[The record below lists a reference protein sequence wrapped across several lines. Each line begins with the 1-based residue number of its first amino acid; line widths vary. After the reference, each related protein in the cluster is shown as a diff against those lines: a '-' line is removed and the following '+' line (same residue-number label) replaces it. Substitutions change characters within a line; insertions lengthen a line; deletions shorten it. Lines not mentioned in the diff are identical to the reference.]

1 MKFKTEILQ
10 GKELA
15 AKFKGAGKKVQG
27 RIDKALNEAG
37 LLVERTAKIYQTPHV
52 DTGRLRASIATR
64 LVTMNAEVGTKVSYA
79 RKHEK
84 DYPFLKPALVD
95 KRGEIKKILHKG
107 LTDAMADAF
116 KGFTK
121 IF

>member
-1 MKFKTEILQ
+1 MEVKE

-15 AKFKGAGKKVQG
+15 EKFRHAGKVAQDK
-27 RIDKALNEAG
+27 IDKSLLEAG

-64 LVTMNAEVGTKVSYA
+64 LVPRNAQVGSMVEYA

-84 DYPFLKPALVD
+84 DYPFLKPALKD
-95 KRGEIKKILHKG
+95 KEMEIKMILHKG
-107 LTDAMADAF
+107 LTEFVKDNF
-116 KGFTK
+116 KGFK
-121 IF
+121 KVF